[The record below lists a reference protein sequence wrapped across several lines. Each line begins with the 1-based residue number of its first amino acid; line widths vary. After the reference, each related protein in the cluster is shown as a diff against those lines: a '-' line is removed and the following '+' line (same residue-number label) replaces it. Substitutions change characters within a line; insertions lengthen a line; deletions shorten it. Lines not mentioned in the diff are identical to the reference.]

1 MFRAQSMGML
11 LIGTEKRRNL
21 EAMRIS
27 PRLLLTTAL
36 AAPLAGLTLA
46 GCATTGSASGPLAAT
61 PGEDST
67 AVERSYVGA
76 SNYGLFLAGE
86 AAFQAGRS
94 QDAADYF
101 ARAHEGA
108 GDLPPETQAL
118 IREKAFTAAV
128 MAGDVERAA
137 ALAPA
142 PDPESAA
149 SNQRLARLVR
159 AVDALSDNKGKDAD
173 AILNAPGKGAAY
185 GAGINLLKPWAAA
198 AAGDAKRSTLPLDGP
213 TPALTR
219 VAAQFGR
226 ALLLERAKRFDE
238 AEADYKT
245 LTGGQFAALYIIP
258 YGEYLQRRGRWDD
271 AKALYKE
278 ATERNPG
285 SREFRRALA
294 HVSAAKRPAA
304 PALPTLRQG
313 AAQAL
318 TAAAEMSLIEKR
330 FTDGQIY
337 LRLAIRLDPQ
347 QNEAWVFL
355 GDILA
360 QSDDHDA
367 ARAAYGKVPASSP
380 DWVDARERIIASY
393 QAEDDLDTA
402 IRMAEDL
409 VKVAPDDRDA
419 LVVQADLY
427 RAANRFPDAVKVLD
441 KLIASDPSGADWAV
455 YYERGTALDRAGRWP
470 EAERDLQKALSL
482 RPDQPDVLNYL
493 GYSWVTRG
501 ERLQQAVGMLQKAYL
516 AQPNSG
522 EIADSLG
529 WAYYNMGDFKQA
541 VQRLE
546 RAVALEP
553 VNAEINDHL
562 GDAYWRAGRKTEA
575 QYQWSRVLSLKPGAE
590 LKAAVER
597 KLSSGLDPNPP
608 AVALRG

>member
-1 MFRAQSMGML
+1 
-11 LIGTEKRRNL
+11 
-21 EAMRIS
+21 MRIS
-27 PRLLLTTAL
+27 PRLLFTTAL
-36 AAPLAGLTLA
+36 AAPLAGLLLS
-46 GCATTGSASGPLAAT
+46 GCATTASAPGAAAVA
-61 PGEDST
+61 PGEASP
-67 AVERSYVGA
+67 AVSRSYLGA

-86 AAFQAGRS
+86 AALQAGRS

-101 ARAHEGA
+101 ARAVDGS
-108 GDLPPETQAL
+108 GDLPPEAQSL

-128 MAGDVERAA
+128 MAGDIPQAA
-137 ALAPA
+137 ALAPQA
-142 PDPESAA
+142 DPESASA
-149 SNQRLARLVR
+149 TQRLARLVR

-173 AILNAPGKGAAY
+173 AILLAPGKGVAY

-198 AAGDAKRSTLPLDGP
+198 AAGDSKRATVAIEGP
-213 TPALTR
+213 APALTR
-219 VAAQFGR
+219 VAGQFGR

-238 AEADYKT
+238 AEADYKA

-258 YGEYLQRRGRWDD
+258 YGEYLQRRGRFDD
-271 AKALYKE
+271 AKALYKD
-278 ATERNPG
+278 AVQRSPG

-294 HVSAAKRPAA
+294 RVSAARRPAA
-304 PALPTLRQG
+304 PQAPTLRQG

-337 LRLAIRLDPQ
+337 LRLALRLDPQ

-360 QSDDHDA
+360 QGDDHDA

-402 IRMAEDL
+402 IKLAEDL
-409 VKVAPDDRDA
+409 VKAAPGDRDA

-427 RAANRFPDAVKVLD
+427 RAASRFPEAVKVLD
-441 KLIASDPSGADWAV
+441 RLIADDPSGTDWAI
-455 YYERGTALDRAGRWP
+455 YYQRGTALDRAGHWP
-470 EAERDLQKALSL
+470 EAEQDLQKALTL

-501 ERLQQAVGMLQKAYL
+501 ERLPQAIAMLQKAYL

-553 VNAEINDHL
+553 VNPEINDHL

-575 QYQWSRVLSLKPGAE
+575 QYQWSRVLSLKPNAD
-590 LKAAVER
+590 LKTAVER
-597 KLSSGLDPNPP
+597 KLSAGLEAKPP
-608 AVALRG
+608 AAVALRG